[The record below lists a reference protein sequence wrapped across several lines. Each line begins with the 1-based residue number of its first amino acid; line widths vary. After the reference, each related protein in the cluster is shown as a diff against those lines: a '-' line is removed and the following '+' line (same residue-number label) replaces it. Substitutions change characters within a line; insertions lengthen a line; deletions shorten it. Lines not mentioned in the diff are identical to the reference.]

1 MGHAADFPGPAYAS
15 SSRPVTAAAF
25 GRRFHSDIQLLRPSG
40 RPRSSFREL
49 FNEPH
54 FLSCRPEHGDSGLQL
69 IAVTYLEEVR
79 DAEET
84 DEIIGLLG
92 RELVSDLAPEE
103 LLRYA
108 SLLSQFQETRRGR
121 RGKGFPRMISC
132 SASAPPKS

>member
-1 MGHAADFPGPAYAS
+1 
-15 SSRPVTAAAF
+15 
-25 GRRFHSDIQLLRPSG
+25 
-40 RPRSSFREL
+40 
-49 FNEPH
+49 
-54 FLSCRPEHGDSGLQL
+54 LQL

-121 RGKGFPRMISC
+121 RGKDSPG
-132 SASAPPKS
+132 